1 MYCSSCGRLTT
12 AGARFCDG
20 CGTATN
26 NTPAHVP
33 VYGAQPYAPSYA
45 TTTPSGMQTGAGYRE
60 FADYGRRIGAYLV
73 DWVVQVIGSIA
84 LILGLALALAVAM
97 PNSENAAI
105 IVLMAG
111 YLGAFL
117 GYQWWASASGRSLGK
132 RALGIR
138 VIAMDTGRAP
148 GAGRGFVRMIVT
160 LLIGLASMILLPFS
174 LIDHLWP
181 LWDERRQTLHDKAAG
196 TLVVRD
202 ASDAMPVHTGH
213 PTTPSGHP
221 APAYAPAR
229 HGGWSQPQR

>member
-20 CGTATN
+20 CGTATHN
-26 NTPAHVP
+26 PSAQGP
-33 VYGAQPYAPSYA
+33 VYGAQPYAPAYA
-45 TTTPSGMQTGAGYRE
+45 PTKPSGMQTGAGYRE

-73 DWVVQVIGSIA
+73 DWVIQVIGSIA
-84 LILGLALALAVAM
+84 LILGLALALAVVM
-97 PNSENAAI
+97 PDSENAAI
-105 IVLMAG
+105 VVLMAG

-138 VIAMDTGRAP
+138 VVAIETGRAP

-160 LLIGLASMILLPFS
+160 LLIALASMILLPFS
-174 LIDHLWP
+174 LLDHLWP

-196 TLVVRD
+196 TVVVRD
-202 ASDAMPVHTGH
+202 AADSAPAT
-213 PTTPSGHP
+213 SGYQAAQGWP
-221 APAYAPAR
+221 APTYAPVQN
-229 HGGWSQPQR
+229 GGWTRPQA